1 MAFCGGCGAKVEEGM
16 KFCPECGKSLI
27 KTEPVQ
33 DEAVSEKPETTE
45 QEVRTP
51 EAESSAA
58 ETPEVRTPE
67 VNTTTK
73 PEIQEDGIKKYRVH
87 ISRPSSFVGC
97 AMALRIHIDGN
108 QKEYVLKSG
117 ESMDV
122 ALTAGTHS
130 IEVGMTAV
138 FKKTKATFTVYS
150 NRKLTCRLN
159 LKGTATNG
167 LLSGPAIIE
176 DEKGK
181 RISY

>member
-45 QEVRTP
+45 PEVRTP
-51 EAESSAA
+51 EAETPKV
-58 ETPEVRTPE
+58 ETPEVH
-67 VNTTTK
+67 TTSE
-73 PEIQEDGIKKYRVH
+73 PEIQEDGNRKYRVH

-97 AMALRIHIDGN
+97 AMALKIHIDGN
-108 QKEYVLKSG
+108 QKEYVLRNG

-130 IEVGMTAV
+130 IEVGTTAV